1 MVIVTLYNELLY
13 VFSASVPEAEN
24 VVYEALEN
32 ERPICAFAEDV
43 FQSLP

>member
-13 VFSASVPEAEN
+13 AFSSSVPEAEN

-32 ERPICAFAEDV
+32 ERSICAFADDL